1 MFAKSEHIW
10 QNDRKKCTFLFTTYV
25 NHAILLLLYIQTA
38 NNSIAR
44 AIINSIEVIYVFVAY
59 EIAHRQ
65 SKALLEEDKE
75 NVNVKVF
82 LTDNAKIKLDNCCD

>member
-1 MFAKSEHIW
+1 MVKEWELVLLII
-10 QNDRKKCTFLFTTYV
+10 QNKY
-25 NHAILLLLYIQTA
+25 
-38 NNSIAR
+38 SIVR